1 MNAMNG
7 WVDEV
12 AATLREYRVGAGE
25 LAGMSDR
32 DLADI
37 GLSRD
42 LASGASPYCP
52 PILPPCPPWSGRDDP
67 ARPSP
72 APPTGALRPVL
83 ACALF
88 AMLAIAGVLMIEVT
102 SLPPNSEPLVA
113 AGYDGP

>member
-7 WVDEV
+7 WLDEV
-12 AATLREYRVGAGE
+12 AVMLREHRAGAGE

-52 PILPPCPPWSGRDDP
+52 PILPPLPPWSGCDDP

-72 APPTGALRPVL
+72 PPRSGALGPVL

-102 SLPPNSEPLVA
+102 SLSPDSEPLVA